1 MHYLCYSHVLNF
13 HSLDLPLEASTD
25 HPGSHKLRAPT
36 QSSQVSLR
44 YLLMHTIILALEFH
58 QIPIFVHSYFSQR
71 TIKMS
76 DLVPAQCQSFET
88 QLTLFLQ
95 PFILI
100 KDPQIEFLAI
110 FPIIMENFY

>member
-1 MHYLCYSHVLNF
+1 
-13 HSLDLPLEASTD
+13 
-25 HPGSHKLRAPT
+25 
-36 QSSQVSLR
+36 
-44 YLLMHTIILALEFH
+44 
-58 QIPIFVHSYFSQR
+58 
-71 TIKMS
+71 MS